1 VSNQCALFSCLWFFP
16 GQALVAAVTSGSPRY
31 FLGTDSAPH
40 ERLTKEA
47 PCGCAGIFSAPIA
60 LPLYA
65 QAFEEVPIVVS
76 FCHGLLLLLCIDL
89 PKLHDLKCKQDRP
102 EMSANQIVYLVP
114 KTIPVRYH
122 EVL

>member
-1 VSNQCALFSCLWFFP
+1 M
-16 GQALVAAVTSGSPRY
+16 
-31 FLGTDSAPH
+31 GTDSAPH

-89 PKLHDLKCKQDRP
+89 KRKQDRP
-102 EMSANQIVYLVP
+102 EMSASQIVYVVP
-114 KTIPVRYH
+114 KQIPVRYH